1 MSAAIPRP
9 LTVHRALAVEAR
21 RLRASSQSPR
31 LDVEVLLAHVLGI
44 TRERLYAQSERVLG
58 AAEHALLHELVTRR
72 ARHEPVAY
80 LTGRKAFH
88 DIEVGV
94 NQHTLIP
101 RPETETLVEVA
112 LEKLDEL
119 ADETRS
125 RPADDSRSRPAD
137 DSRQQPADETRSRL
151 ADASQGQPAAG
162 RRREWPRVLDIGTG
176 SGAVALAI
184 ANARPDVRTVGIDVQ
199 YQALEQARLNAEQ
212 LGLAERCRF
221 LVSDIFDDIPPG
233 SLFDLI
239 VSNPPYVADDEL
251 AATPPDVHSYE
262 PHTALLG
269 GELGLDF
276 YHRIVPAAPAFLA
289 PRGFLAVEIAE
300 QRAAEVTAI
309 FREAGRFEPPEV
321 RNDLGGRPRVV
332 VARERA

>member
-1 MSAAIPRP
+1 MTEALRP
-9 LTVHRALAVEAR
+9 LTVNRALATEAR

-31 LDVEVLLAHVLGI
+31 LDVEVLLAHVLGT
-44 TRERLYAQSERVLG
+44 TRERLYAEPERVLRQ
-58 AAEHALLHELVTRR
+58 AEHARFHELVSRR

-88 DIEVGV
+88 AIEVGV
-94 NQHTLIP
+94 SEHTLIP

-112 LEKLDEL
+112 LEKLGVL
-119 ADETRS
+119 ADE
-125 RPADDSRSRPAD
+125 
-137 DSRQQPADETRSRL
+137 
-151 ADASQGQPAAG
+151 
-162 RRREWPRVLDIGTG
+162 RRREPPRVLDIGTG

-184 ANARPDVRTVGIDVQ
+184 AYALPGVQVVGLDVQ
-199 YQALEQARLNAEQ
+199 HQALEQARLNAEQ
-212 LGLAERCRF
+212 LGLAGRCRF
-221 LVSDIFDDIPPG
+221 LVSDIFAEVPPG

-251 AATPPDVHSYE
+251 AATPPDVRSYE
-262 PHTALLG
+262 PHAALLG

-276 YHRIVPAAPAFLA
+276 YHRIVPAAPEFLA

-300 QRAAEVTAI
+300 HRADEVTAI
-309 FREAGRFEPPEV
+309 FRECGRFEQIAV
-321 RNDLGGRPRVV
+321 RDDLGGSPRVV

>member
-1 MSAAIPRP
+1 MTGAIRP
-9 LTVHRALAVEAR
+9 LTVNRALAVEAR

-31 LDVEVLLAHVLGI
+31 LDVEVLLAHVLGT
-44 TRERLYAQSERVLG
+44 TRERLYAEPERVLG
-58 AAEHALLHELVTRR
+58 AAEHALLHDLVTRR

-94 NQHTLIP
+94 SEHTLIP

-112 LEKLDEL
+112 LEKLREMAED
-119 ADETRS
+119 
-125 RPADDSRSRPAD
+125 
-137 DSRQQPADETRSRL
+137 
-151 ADASQGQPAAG
+151 G
-162 RRREWPRVLDIGTG
+162 RRRQPPRALDIGTG

-184 ANARPDVRTVGIDVQ
+184 AHALPGVQVVGTDLEFR
-199 YQALEQARLNAEQ
+199 ALEQARLNAEQ

-221 LVSDIFDDIPPG
+221 LVSDIFDDLPPG

-251 AATPPDVHSYE
+251 AATPPDVRSYE
-262 PHTALLG
+262 PHAALLG

-276 YHRIVPAAPAFLA
+276 YHRIVPAAPPFLA
-289 PRGFLAVEIAE
+289 PRGYLAVEIAE
-300 QRAAEVTAI
+300 HRAGEVTAI
-309 FREAGRFEPPEV
+309 FRECGRFEQIEV
-321 RNDLGGRPRVV
+321 RDDLGGRPRVV
-332 VARERA
+332 VARERE

>member
-1 MSAAIPRP
+1 MTEATRP
-9 LTVHRALAVEAR
+9 PTVRQALATEAR

-31 LDVEVLLAHVLGI
+31 LDVEILLAHVLGI
-44 TRERLYAQSERVLG
+44 TRERLYAEPERVLS
-58 AAEHALLHELVTRR
+58 ADQCALLRGLVGRR

-80 LTGRKAFH
+80 LTGHKAFH
-88 DIEVGV
+88 DIELGV
-94 NQHTLIP
+94 NEHTLIP

-112 LEKLDEL
+112 LEKLREL
-119 ADETRS
+119 DV
-125 RPADDSRSRPAD
+125 
-137 DSRQQPADETRSRL
+137 
-151 ADASQGQPAAG
+151 G
-162 RRREWPRVLDIGTG
+162 RRRREPPRVLDIGTG

-184 ANARPDVRTVGIDVQ
+184 AHARSDVHTVGVDVK

-221 LVSDIFDDIPPG
+221 LVSDLYAEVPPG

-239 VSNPPYVADDEL
+239 VSNPPYVADGEL
-251 AATPPDVHSYE
+251 AATPPDVHAYE

-269 GELGLDF
+269 GERGLDF
-276 YHRIVPAAPAFLA
+276 YHRIVPAAPPFLA

-300 QRAAEVTAI
+300 QRVAEVTAI
-309 FREAGRFEPPEV
+309 FAEAGRFLAVEV

-332 VARERA
+332 VGRERE

>member
-1 MSAAIPRP
+1 
-9 LTVHRALAVEAR
+9 LLLWVRAPP
-21 RLRASSQSPR
+21 SPP
-31 LDVEVLLAHVLGI
+31 
-44 TRERLYAQSERVLG
+44 
-58 AAEHALLHELVTRR
+58 LLHELVTRR

>member
-1 MSAAIPRP
+1 M
-9 LTVHRALAVEAR
+9 
-21 RLRASSQSPR
+21 
-31 LDVEVLLAHVLGI
+31 
-44 TRERLYAQSERVLG
+44 LG

-125 RPADDSRSRPAD
+125 RPTDDSRSRPAD

-199 YQALEQARLNAEQ
+199 YQALEQARLNADQ

>member
-1 MSAAIPRP
+1 MN
-9 LTVHRALAVEAR
+9 RALAVEAR

-31 LDVEVLLAHVLGI
+31 LDVEVLLAHVLGT
-44 TRERLYAQSERVLG
+44 TRERLYAEPERVLG
-58 AAEHALLHELVTRR
+58 AAEHALLHDLVTRR

-94 NQHTLIP
+94 SEHTLIP

-112 LEKLDEL
+112 LEKLREMAED
-119 ADETRS
+119 
-125 RPADDSRSRPAD
+125 
-137 DSRQQPADETRSRL
+137 
-151 ADASQGQPAAG
+151 
-162 RRREWPRVLDIGTG
+162 RRRRQPPRALDIGTG

-184 ANARPDVRTVGIDVQ
+184 AHALPGVQVVGTDLEFR
-199 YQALEQARLNAEQ
+199 ALEQARLNAEQ

-221 LVSDIFDDIPPG
+221 LVSDIFDDLPPG

-251 AATPPDVHSYE
+251 AATPPDVRSYE
-262 PHTALLG
+262 PHAALLG

-276 YHRIVPAAPAFLA
+276 YHRIVPAAPPFLA
-289 PRGFLAVEIAE
+289 PRGYLAVEIAE
-300 QRAAEVTAI
+300 HRAGEVTAI
-309 FREAGRFEPPEV
+309 FRECGRFEQIEV
-321 RNDLGGRPRVV
+321 RDDLGGRPRVV
-332 VARERA
+332 VARERE